1 MTATETEMAQQ
12 VVVFKGPKDERW
24 RQVEDADEAVPQEES
39 GPSLDSVL
47 LSSLQMHHVAVLAG
61 SGCSVS
67 VGGPS
72 MERLWMECTG
82 ATKDGEWDSPDFD
95 RTEPIAEKVNHSMA
109 DSNIE
114 TFLSKLESYLYL
126 KNEDEV
132 AQFLRET
139 KATILEECSSFLHAG
154 ENGLDA
160 HRNFLHKLS
169 RRRVRDPR
177 LQVFTTN
184 YDICF
189 ERAAASLGIV
199 VLDGF
204 SFTTPR
210 HYDPRYFDYDIVRR
224 PRQSGET
231 GSYLEGVFHL
241 YKIHGSVNWAREHGG
256 RIVEKTVPDPDQV
269 CMIYPAHGK
278 YQQSF
283 TQPHL
288 EAMARYLEMLRTPNT
303 CVVVVGWGFNDAH
316 LAEPL
321 VNAISSNPHLRVIA
335 VGPDLDGDS
344 TRSNRHLAQLDELR
358 QQGADVWLVNATFDL
373 FAELIPD
380 LTALTPAESLAN
392 AIGHIARGAVGGQ
405 A

>member
-1 MTATETEMAQQ
+1 MAATETETGLQLVA
-12 VVVFKGPKDERW
+12 FKGPKDEHW
-24 RQVEDADEAVPQEES
+24 RPVKDADDARLQEQE

-72 MERLWMECTG
+72 MTDLWKKSTG
-82 ATKDGEWDSPDFD
+82 ATTTGHWDSPDFE
-95 RTEPIAEKVNHSMA
+95 RTKVIADKVNHSMA

-114 TFLSKLESYLYL
+114 TLLSKLESYLYL
-126 KNEDEV
+126 KDDDEV
-132 AQFLRET
+132 ARFLRDT
-139 KATILEECSSFLHAG
+139 KDIILTECSSFLSDEAHA
-154 ENGLDA
+154 LSA
-160 HRNFLHKLS
+160 HRTFLHKLS

-184 YDICF
+184 YDLCF
-189 ERAAASLGIV
+189 ERAAACLGIV

-241 YKIHGSVNWAREHGG
+241 YKIHGSVNWARGQDG
-256 RIVEKTVPDPDQV
+256 RIVEQTAPDPDEV

-283 TQPHL
+283 
-288 EAMARYLEMLRTPNT
+288 
-303 CVVVVGWGFNDAH
+303 
-316 LAEPL
+316 
-321 VNAISSNPHLRVIA
+321 
-335 VGPDLDGDS
+335 
-344 TRSNRHLAQLDELR
+344 
-358 QQGADVWLVNATFDL
+358 
-373 FAELIPD
+373 
-380 LTALTPAESLAN
+380 
-392 AIGHIARGAVGGQ
+392 
-405 A
+405 